1 MEFYFNEIPL
11 FNESKINMIK
21 VLIKMIRR
29 NRMLS
34 NSKLGFGLMRLPKD
48 KQSQIKLD
56 EVQRM
61 VDSYMERGFNY
72 FDTAYV
78 YEGSEEAIRQT
89 LVEKYP
95 RDVYTLADK
104 LPAWKLTCQEDAE
117 RIFQESLNRTGVDYF
132 DFYLLHSV
140 EKSHYPTY
148 EKYQCFDFIQ
158 EMKKQGKIK
167 YMGFSF
173 HDDADF
179 LDKVLTEHPEIDFV
193 QLQLNYLD
201 WENGVIQSRRNY
213 EVARKHHKPI
223 IVMEPIKGG
232 TLASFSDDIE
242 RIYKDYAP
250 QKSIASWAMRYVA
263 SLDGVMTILSGMS
276 NAQQMNDNLDTMT
289 HFEKINNE
297 EAKLIKQVTDQV
309 LSYPTIPCTKCR
321 YCTPV
326 CPMHIQIPDLFT
338 AYNSAKMY
346 GENRRYQT
354 YYKDHSTGDYQP
366 AKACIACGQCESV
379 CPQHLEIISLLKE
392 VSEVFDS

>member
-48 KQSQIKLD
+48 KQGQIKLD

-104 LPAWKLTCQEDAE
+104 LPAWKLACQEDVE

-223 IVMEPIKGG
+223 IVMEPVKGG

-242 RIYKDYAP
+242 KIYKDYAP
-250 QKSIASWAMRYVA
+250 QKSIASWALRYVA

-289 HFEKINNE
+289 HFEKINDK
-297 EAKLIKQVTDQV
+297 EARLIKQVTDQV

-321 YCTPV
+321 YCTPG
-326 CPMHIQIPDLFT
+326 CPMRIQIPDLFT

-379 CPQHLEIISLLKE
+379 CTQHLEIISLLKE

>member
-104 LPAWKLTCQEDAE
+104 LPAWKLTCQEDVE

-223 IVMEPIKGG
+223 VVMEPIKGG

-242 RIYKDYAP
+242 KIYKDYAP
-250 QKSIASWAMRYVA
+250 QKSIASWALRYIA
-263 SLDGVMTILSGMS
+263 SLEGVMTILSGMS
-276 NAQQMNDNLDTMT
+276 NAQQMNDHLDTMT

-321 YCTPV
+321 YCTPG

>member
-11 FNESKINMIK
+11 FNKSKINMIK
-21 VLIKMIRR
+21 VLIKMVRR

-48 KQSQIKLD
+48 KQGQIKLD

-104 LPAWKLTCQEDAE
+104 LPAWKLTCQEDVE

-223 IVMEPIKGG
+223 IVMEPVKGG

-242 RIYKDYAP
+242 KIYKDYAP
-250 QKSIASWAMRYVA
+250 QKSIASWALRYVA
-263 SLDGVMTILSGMS
+263 SLEGVMTILSGMS

-321 YCTPV
+321 YCTPG

>member
-1 MEFYFNEIPL
+1 M
-11 FNESKINMIK
+11 
-21 VLIKMIRR
+21 
-29 NRMLS
+29 
-34 NSKLGFGLMRLPKD
+34 
-48 KQSQIKLD
+48 
-56 EVQRM
+56 
-61 VDSYMERGFNY
+61 
-72 FDTAYV
+72 
-78 YEGSEEAIRQT
+78 
-89 LVEKYP
+89 
-95 RDVYTLADK
+95 
-104 LPAWKLTCQEDAE
+104 
-117 RIFQESLNRTGVDYF
+117 
-132 DFYLLHSV
+132 HSV

-223 IVMEPIKGG
+223 VVMEPIKGG

-250 QKSIASWAMRYVA
+250 QKSIASWALRYVA

-289 HFEKINNE
+289 HFEKINDK
-297 EAKLIKQVTDQV
+297 EARLIKQVTDQV

-321 YCTPV
+321 YCTPG
-326 CPMHIQIPDLFT
+326 CPMHIQIPDIKIIAQEIINPLKL
-338 AYNSAKMY
+338 ALHVDNVKVSV
-346 GENRRYQT
+346 
-354 YYKDHSTGDYQP
+354 HST
-366 AKACIACGQCESV
+366 
-379 CPQHLEIISLLKE
+379 
-392 VSEVFDS
+392 

>member
-48 KQSQIKLD
+48 KQGQIKLD

-104 LPAWKLTCQEDAE
+104 LPAWKLTCQEDVE

-242 RIYKDYAP
+242 KIYKDYAP
-250 QKSIASWAMRYVA
+250 QKSIASWALRYVA
-263 SLDGVMTILSGMS
+263 SLEGVMTILSGMS

-321 YCTPV
+321 YCTPG

-346 GENRRYQT
+346 GENRRYDT

>member
-11 FNESKINMIK
+11 FNKSKINMIK
-21 VLIKMIRR
+21 VIIKMIRR

-48 KQSQIKLD
+48 KQGQIKLD

-104 LPAWKLTCQEDAE
+104 LPAWKLTCQEDVE

-148 EKYQCFDFIQ
+148 EKYQCFDFIR

-223 IVMEPIKGG
+223 IVMEPVKGG

-242 RIYKDYAP
+242 KIYKDYVP
-250 QKSIASWAMRYVA
+250 QKSIASWALRYVA
-263 SLDGVMTILSGMS
+263 SLEGVMTILSGMS

-321 YCTPV
+321 YCTPG

-346 GENRRYQT
+346 GENRRYDT

>member
-1 MEFYFNEIPL
+1 MGFYFNEIPL
-11 FNESKINMIK
+11 FYESKINMIK

-48 KQSQIKLD
+48 KQGQIKLD

-78 YEGSEEAIRQT
+78 YAGSEEAIRRT

-104 LPAWKLTCQEDAE
+104 LPAWKLTCQEDVE

-167 YMGFSF
+167 YIGFSF

-223 IVMEPIKGG
+223 VVMEPIKGG

-242 RIYKDYAP
+242 KIYKDYAP
-250 QKSIASWAMRYVA
+250 KKSIASWALRYVA

-289 HFEKINNE
+289 HFEKN
-297 EAKLIKQVTDQV
+297 Q
-309 LSYPTIPCTKCR
+309 
-321 YCTPV
+321 
-326 CPMHIQIPDLFT
+326 
-338 AYNSAKMY
+338 
-346 GENRRYQT
+346 
-354 YYKDHSTGDYQP
+354 
-366 AKACIACGQCESV
+366 
-379 CPQHLEIISLLKE
+379 
-392 VSEVFDS
+392 

>member
-48 KQSQIKLD
+48 KQGQIKLD

-95 RDVYTLADK
+95 RGVYTLADK
-104 LPAWKLTCQEDAE
+104 LPAWKLTCQEDVE

-223 IVMEPIKGG
+223 VVMEPIKGG

-242 RIYKDYAP
+242 KIYKDYAP
-250 QKSIASWAMRYVA
+250 QKSIASWALRYVA
-263 SLDGVMTILSGMS
+263 SLEGVMTILSGMS

-321 YCTPV
+321 YCTPG

>member
-48 KQSQIKLD
+48 KQGQIKLD

-104 LPAWKLTCQEDAE
+104 LPAWKLTCQEDVE

-223 IVMEPIKGG
+223 VVMEPVKGG

-242 RIYKDYAP
+242 KIYKDYAP
-250 QKSIASWAMRYVA
+250 QKSIASWALRYVA

-321 YCTPV
+321 YCTPG

-346 GENRRYQT
+346 GENRRYDT

>member
-11 FNESKINMIK
+11 FNKSKINMIK

-104 LPAWKLTCQEDAE
+104 LPAWKLTCQEDVE

-179 LDKVLTEHPEIDFV
+179 LEKVLTEHPEIDFV

-223 IVMEPIKGG
+223 IVMEPVKGG

-250 QKSIASWAMRYVA
+250 QKSIASWALRYVA

-321 YCTPV
+321 YCTPG
-326 CPMHIQIPDLFT
+326 CPMRIQIPDLFT

>member
-11 FNESKINMIK
+11 FNKSKINMIK
-21 VLIKMIRR
+21 VIIKMIRR

-48 KQSQIKLD
+48 KQGQIKLD

-104 LPAWKLTCQEDAE
+104 LPAWKLTCQEDVE

-201 WENGVIQSRRNY
+201 WKNGVIQSRRNY

-242 RIYKDYAP
+242 RIYKDYTP

-289 HFEKINNE
+289 HFEKINDK

-321 YCTPV
+321 YCTPG

-346 GENRRYQT
+346 GENRRYDT

>member
-1 MEFYFNEIPL
+1 MGFYFNEIPL

-48 KQSQIKLD
+48 KQGQIKLD

-104 LPAWKLTCQEDAE
+104 LPAWKLACQEDVE

-223 IVMEPIKGG
+223 IVMELIKGG

-242 RIYKDYAP
+242 KIYKDYAP
-250 QKSIASWAMRYVA
+250 QKSIASWALRYVA

-321 YCTPV
+321 YCTPG
-326 CPMHIQIPDLFT
+326 CPMRIQIPDLFT

>member
-48 KQSQIKLD
+48 KQGQIKLD

-104 LPAWKLTCQEDAE
+104 LPAWKLTCQEDVE

-223 IVMEPIKGG
+223 VVMEPIKGG

-242 RIYKDYAP
+242 KIYKDYAP
-250 QKSIASWAMRYVA
+250 QKSIASWALRYVA

-276 NAQQMNDNLDTMT
+276 NAQQMNDHLDTMT

-321 YCTPV
+321 YCTPG

>member
-11 FNESKINMIK
+11 FNKSKINMIK
-21 VLIKMIRR
+21 VLIKMVRR

-48 KQSQIKLD
+48 KQGQNKLD

-104 LPAWKLTCQEDAE
+104 LPAWKLTCQEDVE

-223 IVMEPIKGG
+223 IVMEPVKGG

-242 RIYKDYAP
+242 KIYKDYAP
-250 QKSIASWAMRYVA
+250 QKSIASWALRYVA
-263 SLDGVMTILSGMS
+263 SLDGVMTILSGIS
-276 NAQQMNDNLDTMT
+276 NAQQMNDNLDTMA
-289 HFEKINNE
+289 HFEKINDE

-321 YCTPV
+321 YCTPG

>member
-48 KQSQIKLD
+48 KQGQIKLD

-104 LPAWKLTCQEDAE
+104 LPAWKLACQEDVE

-242 RIYKDYAP
+242 KIYKDYAP
-250 QKSIASWAMRYVA
+250 QKSIASWALRYVA

-321 YCTPV
+321 YCTPG
-326 CPMHIQIPDLFT
+326 CPMRIQIPDLFT

-354 YYKDHSTGDYQP
+354 YYKDHSTGDYQL

>member
-1 MEFYFNEIPL
+1 MKFYFNEMPL
-11 FNESKINMIK
+11 FNESKINMIE

-29 NRMLS
+29 NRMLL

-48 KQSQIKLD
+48 KQGQIKLD

-78 YEGSEEAIRQT
+78 YAGSEEAIRQT

-104 LPAWKLTCQEDAE
+104 LPAWKLTCQEDVE
-117 RIFQESLNRTGVDYF
+117 RIFQESLKRTGVDYF

-167 YMGFSF
+167 YIGFSF

-179 LDKVLTEHPEIDFV
+179 LDKVLTEHSEIDFV

-223 IVMEPIKGG
+223 VVMEPIKGG

-242 RIYKDYAP
+242 KIYKDYAP
-250 QKSIASWAMRYVA
+250 KKSIASWALRYVA

-321 YCTPV
+321 YCTPG

-354 YYKDHSTGDYQP
+354 YYKDHSTGDY
-366 AKACIACGQCESV
+366 
-379 CPQHLEIISLLKE
+379 
-392 VSEVFDS
+392 

>member
-48 KQSQIKLD
+48 KQGQIKLD

-104 LPAWKLTCQEDAE
+104 LPAWKLTCQEDVE

-223 IVMEPIKGG
+223 IVMEPVKGG

-242 RIYKDYAP
+242 KIYKEYAP
-250 QKSIASWAMRYVA
+250 QKSIASWALRYVA

-321 YCTPV
+321 YCTPG

>member
-48 KQSQIKLD
+48 KQGQIKLD

-104 LPAWKLTCQEDAE
+104 LPAWKLTCQEDVE
-117 RIFQESLNRTGVDYF
+117 RIFQESLNRMGVDYF

-223 IVMEPIKGG
+223 IVMEPVKGG

-250 QKSIASWAMRYVA
+250 QKSIASWALRYVA

-321 YCTPV
+321 YCTPG

-346 GENRRYQT
+346 GENRRYDT

>member
-11 FNESKINMIK
+11 FNKSKINMIK

-48 KQSQIKLD
+48 KQGQIKLD

-104 LPAWKLTCQEDAE
+104 LPAWKLTCQEDVE
-117 RIFQESLNRTGVDYF
+117 RIFQESLNRTGADYF

-242 RIYKDYAP
+242 KIYKDYAP
-250 QKSIASWAMRYVA
+250 QKSIASWALRYVA
-263 SLDGVMTILSGMS
+263 FLEGVMTILSGMS

-321 YCTPV
+321 YCTPG

>member
-11 FNESKINMIK
+11 FNKSKINMIK

-48 KQSQIKLD
+48 KQGQIKLD

-104 LPAWKLTCQEDAE
+104 LPAWKLTCQEDVE

-158 EMKKQGKIK
+158 EMKKKGKIK

-223 IVMEPIKGG
+223 VVMEPIKGG

-242 RIYKDYAP
+242 KIYKDYAP
-250 QKSIASWAMRYVA
+250 QKSIASWALRYVA

-321 YCTPV
+321 YCTPG

-346 GENRRYQT
+346 GENRRYDT

>member
-11 FNESKINMIK
+11 FNKSKINMIK

-48 KQSQIKLD
+48 KQGQIKLD

-104 LPAWKLTCQEDAE
+104 LPAWKLTCQEDVE

-223 IVMEPIKGG
+223 IVMEPVKGG

-242 RIYKDYAP
+242 KIYKDYAP
-250 QKSIASWAMRYVA
+250 QKSIASWALRYVA

-276 NAQQMNDNLDTMT
+276 NA
-289 HFEKINNE
+289 
-297 EAKLIKQVTDQV
+297 
-309 LSYPTIPCTKCR
+309 
-321 YCTPV
+321 
-326 CPMHIQIPDLFT
+326 
-338 AYNSAKMY
+338 
-346 GENRRYQT
+346 
-354 YYKDHSTGDYQP
+354 
-366 AKACIACGQCESV
+366 
-379 CPQHLEIISLLKE
+379 
-392 VSEVFDS
+392 

>member
-48 KQSQIKLD
+48 KQGQIKLD

-104 LPAWKLTCQEDAE
+104 LPAWKLTCQEDVE

-223 IVMEPIKGG
+223 IVMEPVKGG

-242 RIYKDYAP
+242 KIYKDYAP
-250 QKSIASWAMRYVA
+250 QKSIASWALRYVA

-276 NAQQMNDNLDTMT
+276 NAQQMNDHLDTMT

-321 YCTPV
+321 YCTPG
-326 CPMHIQIPDLFT
+326 CPMRIQIPDLFT

>member
-11 FNESKINMIK
+11 FNKSKINMIK

-48 KQSQIKLD
+48 KQGQIKLD

-78 YEGSEEAIRQT
+78 YEGSEDAIRQT

-104 LPAWKLTCQEDAE
+104 LPAWKLTCQEDVE

-223 IVMEPIKGG
+223 IVMEPVKGG

-250 QKSIASWAMRYVA
+250 QKSIASWALRYVA

-321 YCTPV
+321 YCTPG

-379 CPQHLEIISLLKE
+379 CPQHLEIISLPKE

>member
-48 KQSQIKLD
+48 KQGQIKLD

-104 LPAWKLTCQEDAE
+104 LPAWKLTCQEDVE

-223 IVMEPIKGG
+223 VVMEPIKGG

-242 RIYKDYAP
+242 KIYKDYAP

-263 SLDGVMTILSGMS
+263 SLEGVMTILSGMS

-321 YCTPV
+321 YCTPG

>member
-48 KQSQIKLD
+48 KQGQIKLD

-104 LPAWKLTCQEDAE
+104 LPAWKLTCQEDVE

-242 RIYKDYAP
+242 KIYKDYAP
-250 QKSIASWAMRYVA
+250 QKSIASRAMRYVA
-263 SLDGVMTILSGMS
+263 SLEGVMTILSGMS
-276 NAQQMNDNLDTMT
+276 NAQQMNDHLDTMT
-289 HFEKINNE
+289 HFEKINDE
-297 EAKLIKQVTDQV
+297 EGKLIKQVTDQV

-321 YCTPV
+321 YCTPG

-346 GENRRYQT
+346 GENRRYDT
-354 YYKDHSTGDYQP
+354 YYKDHSIGDYQP
-366 AKACIACGQCESV
+366 AKACIVCGQCESV

>member
-48 KQSQIKLD
+48 KQGQIKLD

-104 LPAWKLTCQEDAE
+104 LPAWKLTCQEDVE

-223 IVMEPIKGG
+223 VVMEPVKGG

-242 RIYKDYAP
+242 KIYKDYAP
-250 QKSIASWAMRYVA
+250 EKSIASWALRYVA

-321 YCTPV
+321 YCTPG

>member
-48 KQSQIKLD
+48 KQGQIKLD

-104 LPAWKLTCQEDAE
+104 LPVWKLTCQEDVE

-213 EVARKHHKPI
+213 EVARKHHKSI

-242 RIYKDYAP
+242 KIYKDYAP
-250 QKSIASWAMRYVA
+250 QKSIASWALRYVA

-321 YCTPV
+321 YCTPG

>member
-48 KQSQIKLD
+48 KQGQIKLD

-104 LPAWKLTCQEDAE
+104 LPAWKLTCQEDVE

-223 IVMEPIKGG
+223 VVMEPVKGG

-250 QKSIASWAMRYVA
+250 QKSIASWALRYVA

-321 YCTPV
+321 YCTPG

-346 GENRRYQT
+346 GENRRYDT

>member
-48 KQSQIKLD
+48 KQGQIKLD

-104 LPAWKLTCQEDAE
+104 LPAWKLTCQEDVE

-158 EMKKQGKIK
+158 KMKSQGKIK
-167 YMGFSF
+167 YIGFSF

-223 IVMEPIKGG
+223 IVMEPVKGG

-242 RIYKDYAP
+242 KIYKDYAP
-250 QKSIASWAMRYVA
+250 QKSIASWALRYVA
-263 SLDGVMTILSGMS
+263 SLEGVMTILSGMS

-321 YCTPV
+321 YCTPG

>member
-48 KQSQIKLD
+48 KQGQIKLD

-104 LPAWKLTCQEDAE
+104 LPAWKLTCQEDVE

-223 IVMEPIKGG
+223 IVMEPVKGG

-242 RIYKDYAP
+242 KIYKDYAP
-250 QKSIASWAMRYVA
+250 QKSIASWALRYVA

-321 YCTPV
+321 YCTPG
-326 CPMHIQIPDLFT
+326 CPMRIQIPDLFT